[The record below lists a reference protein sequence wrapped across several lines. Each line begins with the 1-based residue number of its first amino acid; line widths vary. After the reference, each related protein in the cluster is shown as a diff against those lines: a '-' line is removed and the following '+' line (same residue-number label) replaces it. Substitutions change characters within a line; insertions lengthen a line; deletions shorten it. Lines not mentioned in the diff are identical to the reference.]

1 MQFVL
6 LIEDD
11 DLVRRGLT
19 RALRFRGLGVL
30 TAASVAEAVAV
41 AKRSRVDA
49 ILSDYHL
56 PDGTGATAVRRVRE
70 LQFAPAILLTAD
82 LRAVP
87 AEDRALFERMHSKP
101 SPMDEI
107 FVSLD
112 KALRRTTS
120 RITGGDAAK
129 GRGFPDDLSDAK

>member
-19 RALRFRGLGVL
+19 RALRIRGLGVL
-30 TAASVAEAVAV
+30 EAASVAEAIAV

-56 PDGTGATAVRRVRE
+56 PDGTGAMALRHVRE
-70 LQFAPAILLTAD
+70 LQYAPAILLTAD
-82 LRAVP
+82 LKSVP
-87 AEDRALFERMHSKP
+87 AHDRALFEITFSKP
-101 SPMDEI
+101 CPLDEI
-107 FVSLD
+107 YAGLEQ
-112 KALRRTTS
+112 ALRRRTS
-120 RITGGDAAK
+120 RITGGAL
-129 GRGFPDDLSDAK
+129 RGVPDDLSDAK